1 MVGSEEEMRTRAAGE
16 AQRIF
21 DNDGHKTGTAP
32 SEGAVPVFASMSLP
46 GHGSWL
52 AAQSRLA
59 HDARRAVVVTTRS
72 H

>member
-32 SEGAVPVFASMSLP
+32 SEGAVPVFASSL
-46 GHGSWL
+46 L
-52 AAQSRLA
+52 
-59 HDARRAVVVTTRS
+59 
-72 H
+72 